1 MLELHLQACLVIE
14 EAQGPVDSERLGLHL
29 WKVVKSERG
38 M

>member
-14 EAQGPVDSERLGLHL
+14 EAQGSVDSGRLGLHL
-29 WKVVKSERG
+29 WKVVKLERS